1 MNRVPWAPLNAGVF
15 LIIFGG
21 LILVSFFNFAG
32 INLFTVFPLIFAVF
46 GAWLVVEAFVI
57 PPADAY
63 APPKIMIVGWGALI
77 SGLGILW
84 YIGATAGPFLPLAF
98 AVMLVIAGIAAV
110 ATALRRLV
118 QVRPRLPRP
127 SPCLTQRPGMSGAS
141 SRGSRWN
148 MTFFWACSLSR
159 RTGDGGATL

>member
-1 MNRVPWAPLNAGVF
+1 MNRLPWAPLNAGVF

-84 YIGATAGPFLPLAF
+84 YIGATAGPLLPLAF

-110 ATALRRLV
+110 GYSFVKAG
-118 QVRPRLPRP
+118 P
-127 SPCLTQRPGMSGAS
+127 STSKTS
-141 SRGSRWN
+141 TS
-148 MTFFWACSLSR
+148 
-159 RTGDGGATL
+159 

>member
-1 MNRVPWAPLNAGVF
+1 MNRLPWAPLNAGVF

-57 PPADAY
+57 PPADEY
-63 APPKIMIVGWGALI
+63 EPPKIMIFGWGALI

-84 YIGATAGPFLPLAF
+84 CLVATVGSLLPLSF
-98 AVMLVIAGIAAV
+98 AL
-110 ATALRRLV
+110 
-118 QVRPRLPRP
+118 
-127 SPCLTQRPGMSGAS
+127 
-141 SRGSRWN
+141 
-148 MTFFWACSLSR
+148 
-159 RTGDGGATL
+159 